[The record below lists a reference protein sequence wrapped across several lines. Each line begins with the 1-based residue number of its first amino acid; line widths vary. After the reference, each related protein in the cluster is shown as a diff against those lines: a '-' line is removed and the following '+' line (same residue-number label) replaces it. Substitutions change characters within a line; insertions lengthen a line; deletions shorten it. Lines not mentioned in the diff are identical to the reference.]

1 MSETPTP
8 AENPKSPG
16 EDEPSVG
23 GVLHN
28 LYEGSKTIFG
38 LLPRLLRIL
47 HTLETH
53 SKIIRLQQGVIDD
66 LKSRLDKLEGRE
78 ETLLAKLETA
88 ATRVTADFAAKI
100 GRVEGIL
107 EASDRAGSKEAVGR
121 RRRDD

>member
-1 MSETPTP
+1 MTEPP
-8 AENPKSPG
+8 AKAGDPQKPEK
-16 EDEPSVG
+16 EADKPSVG

-53 SKIIRLQQGVIDD
+53 AEIIKRQQDVIDG
-66 LKSRLDKLEGRE
+66 LKSRLNRLEGRE
-78 ETLLAKLETA
+78 ETLVAKIETA

-100 GRVEGIL
+100 GRIEGIL
-107 EASDRAGSKEAVGR
+107 ETRN
-121 RRRDD
+121 RRD